1 MIYEIYSSNPKKG
14 LVSVAPHCRDTSSFV
29 LAEQVKEKLLDNGAH
44 VIIRRF
50 DDTQSKQFSI
60 SYTVN
65 SRALKKLEEQNE
77 SP

>member
-1 MIYEIYSSNPKKG
+1 MLYEIYCSDPRKG
-14 LVSVAPHCRDTSSFV
+14 LVSEAPHCRDTSSIV
-29 LAEQVKEKLLDNGAH
+29 LAEQLKIKLLDVGSH

-65 SRALKKLEEQNE
+65 SRALKELEEQNE
-77 SP
+77 SL